1 MRITYVYRYKID
13 GFQIYYNEAKYN
25 KCDGVV
31 VYKREDILANVLI
44 KMIGVV
50 TALECSFT
58 FNNVS
63 FIITG
68 VYIPNPTN
76 VPDFIN
82 NLDVYLRNIP
92 KCDISLL
99 GDMNI
104 DLAQECEYNNLR
116 YVNMLQQYGYV
127 SQINIPTRVEANS
140 SMVIDHIF
148 LKANRFIT
156 SDSHLICNPILL
168 DNCMTDHY
176 PVLLN
181 IEYSNKINRFLDR
194 SNYLLKKIVETKL
207 VNSLQAVNWNNIYSE
222 SDAEIANNKLQKCID
237 EVTSYVK
244 ITNNTRKL
252 KPWMTAGILTSIRRR
267 DKLKQYLKENNDD
280 LLRQTYTSYRNKI
293 TNLIKTSK
301 NNYYSQKFIEAG
313 NNYRKSWD
321 VINEI
326 TNNNNKTKK
335 IDIKDVTFNSNRLS
349 SPMDIANAFNRH
361 FNDIGEQ
368 ITSQI
373 SDNATL
379 DSSVSDSHPINV
391 AQSLFLTPVDSTEVQ
406 QVIYG
411 LKNSASPGKDGILTK
426 TKNDKHFY

>member
-1 MRITYVYRYKID
+1 
-13 GFQIYYNEAKYN
+13 
-25 KCDGVV
+25 
-31 VYKREDILANVLI
+31 
-44 KMIGVV
+44 
-50 TALECSFT
+50 
-58 FNNVS
+58 
-63 FIITG
+63 
-68 VYIPNPTN
+68 
-76 VPDFIN
+76 
-82 NLDVYLRNIP
+82 
-92 KCDISLL
+92 
-99 GDMNI
+99 
-104 DLAQECEYNNLR
+104 
-116 YVNMLQQYGYV
+116 MLQQNGYV

-140 SMVIDHIF
+140 STVIDHIF
-148 LKANRFIT
+148 LKANRFMT
-156 SDSHLICNPILL
+156 SDSHLISNLILL
-168 DNCMTDHY
+168 ENYMTDHY

-181 IEYSNKINRFLDR
+181 IEYSNKTNRFLDR
-194 SNYLLKKIVETKL
+194 SNYLLKKIDETKL
-207 VNSLQAVNWNNIYSE
+207 VSSLQAVNWNNIYSE
-222 SDAEIANNKLQKCID
+222 SDAEIATDNFYNKLQKCLD

-267 DKLKQYLKENNDD
+267 DKLRQYLKENNDD

-326 TNNNNKTKK
+326 TNNNNNTKK
-335 IDIKDVTFNSNRLS
+335 IDIKAVTFNSNRLS

-373 SDNATL
+373 SDNTTL

-406 QVIYG
+406 QVIFG

-426 TKNDKHFY
+426 TMTK